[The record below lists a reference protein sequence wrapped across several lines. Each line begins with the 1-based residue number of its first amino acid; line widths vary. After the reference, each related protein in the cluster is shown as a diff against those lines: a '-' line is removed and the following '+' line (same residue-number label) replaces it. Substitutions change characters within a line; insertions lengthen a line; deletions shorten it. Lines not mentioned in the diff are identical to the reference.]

1 MSKIYLIDKR
11 VGWTSHDVVGKSKRL
26 LNTKKVGHCGTLD
39 PFATGLLVVFSN
51 HATKLARFIE
61 AEDKTYIATLKLGER
76 TASGDTEGSVI
87 ETKEVPSLN
96 EEIIN
101 NILASFI
108 GKQSQLPPMYSAL
121 KVDGRRLYE
130 YARENVEVERKA
142 REIEIFDIKL
152 LSYKENIL
160 EFEVSCS
167 KGTYIRVLGED
178 IASRLNTVGHLI
190 ALRRT
195 RIGAYKIEDAIDV
208 EEVSKEKGID
218 LYHALSFMD
227 RHFIKDEEYSD
238 IFNGK
243 DLIVNS
249 DKQYVVVCDYHEHAL
264 AIYEKVG
271 VNKYHCCRGLW
282 GLR

>member
-87 ETKEVPSLN
+87 ETKEVPSLD
-96 EEIIN
+96 EKIIN
-101 NILASFI
+101 NVLASFI

-152 LSYKENIL
+152 LSYKDNIL

-167 KGTYIRVLGED
+167 KGTYVRVLGED

-271 VNKYHCCRGLW
+271 VNKYHCCR
-282 GLR
+282 